1 MLSVLGPMHIRQDHV
16 TKTGARITWDHAP
29 ACYER
34 TEMWINYRNKAG
46 KLIKKSLHK
55 DAVYEDLTG
64 LEPGT
69 NYTIQLITQYGTVMS
84 EPVNFN
90 LVTGN
95 YG

>member
-1 MLSVLGPMHIRQDHV
+1 MHIRSDRV

-46 KLIKKSLHK
+46 NLIKKSLHK
-55 DAVYEDLTG
+55 DAVYEDILG

-69 NYTIQLITQYGTVMS
+69 NYTIQLISQYADVMS
-84 EPVNFN
+84 EPVNFI
-90 LVTGN
+90 LVTRKCCTEE
-95 YG
+95 